1 MTKTPNLDI
10 IAGDECLVD
19 SSQITKALD
28 ELDAI
33 YAEAPFLGHLD
44 AEVRATASGWIAY
57 HSAGGRFRHEE
68 ITGPRGSFYTAE
80 DAIAALHALIE
91 RWRAEIEAQIAQE
104 LAP

>member
-1 MTKTPNLDI
+1 MSTTPNLDI

-19 SSQITKALD
+19 SSQITKALG

-33 YAEAPFLGHLD
+33 YAEAPFLGRLG

-57 HSAGGRFRHEE
+57 HSARGRFSHEE

-80 DAIAALHALIE
+80 DAIAALRALIE
-91 RWRAEIEAQIAQE
+91 KWRVKIEAEIMRES
-104 LAP
+104 AP